1 MTKKELALQYWD
13 KPIPSNL
20 RAVTNK
26 LMKNINETRGL
37 LDALRMNGYNKN
49 SKEFTP
55 KQVEIIYEFL
65 GEP

>member
-1 MTKKELALQYWD
+1 M
-13 KPIPSNL
+13 

-37 LDALRMNGYNKN
+37 LEALKKNGYNKY

-65 GEP
+65 GDP